1 VNISIPANSPH
12 GRGYVIYGLATPQ
25 GSLSLTNVA
34 TTLGGAT
41 PTAATNGTARLADID
56 VIHADSFDVQ
66 LSTSPVSLS
75 DPDNPGMFVRD
86 FDADGDQ
93 AQIRIDEGMDLND
106 MPGIDNTTPG
116 GVSYGFEEFTDT
128 KIPGYTNNGV
138 GLYQQQIDA
147 TQLAEGRHYV
157 TVRAFRHRASGPAIF
172 KDFKRT
178 IYVDRL
184 PPEAAVVSFE
194 PFASSPGNPDNRDL
208 IVRSVDQT
216 ADNMH
221 TFLDLPAGL
230 SDADVL
236 AMALGGQ
243 NDAGEYDRDQWI
255 YGFFGVTTGN
265 HVATVVTFEPTF
277 DGTHGYNVQRF
288 PGLFTDTNLGAGFGD
303 LDADGQ
309 LEVADLSGPGGF
321 EEVLYSQNDQ
331 FHASADVTA
340 DGLVDNRDLFA
351 LGAELIA
358 GGASAAVLSEYSD
371 SLLRRADLDE
381 NGSTNAAD
389 LALLYANVGPAT
401 WLFDLNVDGEVDADD
416 AETFVTELVRTVPGD
431 YNGDGSVDA
440 ADFTMWRDLLGQSG
454 GGLIADGDFDGDVDE
469 DDYTV
474 WKTAFGFQRGPFTA
488 GSAAAAVAVPEPATI
503 TLVLMMGLALAHRS
517 RHR

>member
-1 VNISIPANSPH
+1 
-12 GRGYVIYGLATPQ
+12 
-25 GSLSLTNVA
+25 
-34 TTLGGAT
+34 
-41 PTAATNGTARLADID
+41 
-56 VIHADSFDVQ
+56 
-66 LSTSPVSLS
+66 
-75 DPDNPGMFVRD
+75 
-86 FDADGDQ
+86 
-93 AQIRIDEGMDLND
+93 
-106 MPGIDNTTPG
+106 
-116 GVSYGFEEFTDT
+116 
-128 KIPGYTNNGV
+128 
-138 GLYQQQIDA
+138 
-147 TQLAEGRHYV
+147 
-157 TVRAFRHRASGPAIF
+157 
-172 KDFKRT
+172 
-178 IYVDRL
+178 
-184 PPEAAVVSFE
+184 
-194 PFASSPGNPDNRDL
+194 L